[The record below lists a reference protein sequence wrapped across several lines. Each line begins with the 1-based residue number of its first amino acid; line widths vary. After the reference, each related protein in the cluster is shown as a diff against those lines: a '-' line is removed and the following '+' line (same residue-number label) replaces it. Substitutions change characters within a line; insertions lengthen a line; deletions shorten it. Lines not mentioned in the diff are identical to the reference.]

1 MCMYL
6 NININL
12 ITAHNYSVPCHS
24 LFHFAVC
31 GTNGVAFFVQLKIVG
46 DGGDPD
52 GHDDEEDEH
61 H

>member
-1 MCMYL
+1 MG
-6 NININL
+6 
-12 ITAHNYSVPCHS
+12 S
-24 LFHFAVC
+24 LPFFAVC